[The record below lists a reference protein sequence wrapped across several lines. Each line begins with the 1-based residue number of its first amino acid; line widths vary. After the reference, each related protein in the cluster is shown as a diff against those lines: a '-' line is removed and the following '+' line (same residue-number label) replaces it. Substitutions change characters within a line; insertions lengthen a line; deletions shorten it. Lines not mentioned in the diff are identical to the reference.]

1 MRLSELQGD
10 ILSTLAA
17 FESLGH
23 KDKVPAKVILNLIN
37 TDRESRDKAK
47 IFGAALRKS
56 LKTMHS
62 NKLVRKFKS
71 MENGEL
77 SFLLTE
83 DGRAIGIE
91 CMVKKQ
97 LQDS

>member
-10 ILSTLAA
+10 ILTTLTA

-23 KDKVPAKVILNLIN
+23 NEKVPAKVILSLIN
-37 TDRESRDKAK
+37 TNRESRGKAK
-47 IFGAALRKS
+47 IFGAALRLS

-62 NKLVRKFKS
+62 NQLVRKFKNK
-71 MENGEL
+71 ENGEL

-83 DGRAIGIE
+83 DGRAIGID
-91 CMVKKQ
+91 CMIKKEQ
-97 LQDS
+97 QDI